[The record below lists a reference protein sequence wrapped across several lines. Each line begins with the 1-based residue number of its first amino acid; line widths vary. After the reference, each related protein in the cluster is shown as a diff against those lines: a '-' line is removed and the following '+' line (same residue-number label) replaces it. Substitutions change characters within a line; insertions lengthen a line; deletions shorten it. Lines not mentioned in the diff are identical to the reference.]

1 MFVPKKAVPS
11 PANIADGEYTAEVS
25 KLRMTKDNESVMFI
39 CKLTT
44 PGFEEMEL
52 PGFAR
57 ANWNKPTGRT
67 TANLYQWVK
76 NLGGMVTEGQE
87 DLFDLET
94 LKGAP
99 CRVIVQAYNRKD
111 GSSAIKI
118 SNILPISKKPVPNP
132 MPVKTGLHVGTAQA
146 VQPAAAEPAAEP
158 AAATTSGSES
168 TTPDLW

>member
-1 MFVPKKAVPS
+1 
-11 PANIADGEYTAEVS
+11 
-25 KLRMTKDNESVMFI
+25 
-39 CKLTT
+39 
-44 PGFEEMEL
+44 MEL

-76 NLGGMVTEGQE
+76 NLGGIVTEGQE

-118 SNILPISKKPVPNP
+118 SNILPFSKKPVPNP
-132 MPVKTGLHVGTAQA
+132 VPAKTGLHVGAATVERQPEPAPAQA
-146 VQPAAAEPAAEP
+146 ATPVAEPAP
-158 AAATTSGSES
+158 AATPTAGSES
-168 TTPDLW
+168 TNNLW